1 MALNLRVW
9 LGVVAALALAA
20 CSGGRPGDT
29 ADHSAAAVRASPRGE
44 ALPPPTPAEA
54 ARFLTQATF
63 GPTDDQIAAVTAS
76 GYSAWIDQQLAMPVS
91 ESHKDYVDARFVT
104 LQAAG
109 QAKILPNQFYESF
122 WKQAATAPDQLR
134 QRVKLAL
141 SEIFVISLADPNIDV
156 RGAASY
162 YDVLGANAFGNY
174 RTLLEQV
181 ALHPMMGSYLTWI
194 ANQKADPTT
203 GRHPDQNFAR
213 ESMQLMSIGLFQ
225 LNPDGTQVL
234 NGLGQPLPTYS
245 GADIAGLADVLTG
258 YSWYSPKPTNN
269 ATFFGKNKDPDAAVT
284 AMIPYPSYHAT
295 NAKSFLGT
303 TIPASAAA
311 DPAGDLKIALD
322 TLYNHPNVGPFISK
336 QLIQRLVTS
345 NPTPAYVGR
354 VAAVFNNNGQ
364 GVRGDLGAVVKA
376 ILLDPEARDGDAAVA
391 DPNYGKLR
399 EPVVRLANWMRA
411 FNATSAS
418 GNWTIPSTA
427 ANTSL
432 SQAPLTAQSVFNFWR
447 PGYSPPNTKI
457 GNLGYVAPEFQA
469 VDEVSVAGYLNTLQ
483 NTVAT
488 GVGLKGDVT
497 ADYTSWLPYASDGGA
512 LTDRLN
518 LLLMNGQMSDTLRIR
533 IISAATAIRVPA
545 SGTGVQT
552 ALANRIK
559 LAIFMV
565 MSSSEYIAQR

>member
-1 MALNLRVW
+1 MAQSTRIW
-9 LGVVAALALAA
+9 LISIAVLGLAA
-20 CSGGRPGDT
+20 CSGGRDSSGAGSD
-29 ADHSAAAVRASPRGE
+29 AKSASRNVAHES
-44 ALPPPTPAEA
+44 ALPPTPAEA

-63 GPTDDQIAAVTAS
+63 GPTDDQISAVTAS

-91 ESHKDYVDARFVT
+91 ETHQGYVDARFVT
-104 LQAAG
+104 LKAGGAA
-109 QAKILPNQFYESF
+109 KLLPTQFYESF
-122 WKQAATAPDQLR
+122 WKQAATGPDQLR

-162 YDVLGANAFGNY
+162 YDVLGANAFGNF

-194 ANQKADPTT
+194 ANQKADPAT

-213 ESMQLMSIGLFQ
+213 ESMQLMTIGLYQ

-234 NGLGQPLPTYS
+234 NSAGKPIATYS

-269 ATFFGKNKDPDAAVT
+269 ATFLGRNKDPDANVT
-284 AMIPYPSYHAT
+284 AMIPYPTYHAT
-295 NAKSFLGT
+295 NAKAFLGAA
-303 TIPASAAA
+303 IPASATA
-311 DPAGDLKIALD
+311 DPAGDLKTGLD
-322 TLYNHPNVGPFISK
+322 TLFNHPNVGPFISR

-376 ILLDPEARDGDAAVA
+376 ILLDPEARNTDAALT

-399 EPVVRLANWMRA
+399 EPVMRMANWMRA
-411 FNATSAS
+411 FGATSVS
-418 GNWTIPSTA
+418 GNWTILSTS

-469 VDEVSVAGYLNTLQ
+469 VDEVSVAGYLNTMQ
-483 NTVAT
+483 NAIGTGFGIKNDVQSTYANEIPLAT
-488 GVGLKGDVT
+488 DGVL
-497 ADYTSWLPYASDGGA
+497 

-518 LLLMNGQMSDTLRIR
+518 LLLLNGQMSETLRIR
-533 IISAATAIRVPA
+533 IISAATAVFVPA
-545 SGTGVQT
+545 DADRRQV
-552 ALANRIK
+552 ALTNRVK
-559 LAIFMV
+559 LAILMT
-565 MSSSEYIAQR
+565 MASPEYLAQR